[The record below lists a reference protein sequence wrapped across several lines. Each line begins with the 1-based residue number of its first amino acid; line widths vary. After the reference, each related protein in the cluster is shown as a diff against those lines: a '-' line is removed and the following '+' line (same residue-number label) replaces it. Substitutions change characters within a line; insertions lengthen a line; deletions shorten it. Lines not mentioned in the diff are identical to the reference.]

1 LSLIAYSSAPIPLKA
16 YINDTFS
23 LKNIGG
29 GTPAESQPSTPDQ
42 NTCLAFCFANRISK
56 FIYIVHPF
64 AFMKEGSHHG
74 LNNYIDIKRI
84 DL

>member
-1 LSLIAYSSAPIPLKA
+1 MTLFK
-16 YINDTFS
+16 

-56 FIYIVHPF
+56 FTCRQFSVKDIVQPKKSGF
-64 AFMKEGSHHG
+64 KMGAYQFVSTSYTIAGVF
-74 LNNYIDIKRI
+74 
-84 DL
+84 